1 MEEKDNSNKH
11 LPLRKY
17 HDIYVQSDQVR
28 ENIYTGQTGKF
39 PITSLR
45 EHKYI
50 MLWYAIYGNVVL
62 AEPMKN
68 KSEGAIV
75 ETYQNLIKRLNDA
88 ATITK
93 KHILDNKISKRNKE
107 EI

>member
-1 MEEKDNSNKH
+1 MI
-11 LPLRKY
+11 LC
-17 HDIYVQSDQVR
+17 
-28 ENIYTGQTGKF
+28 
-39 PITSLR
+39 
-45 EHKYI
+45 
-50 MLWYAIYGNVVL
+50 AINGNVVL
-62 AEPMKN
+62 SEPTKN
-68 KSEGAIV
+68 KSEEGMV